1 MFDFCIYL
9 SSLVHILELVNIY
22 SFCYGLYIVFFLYF
36 VITVFS
42 QVQLEGVKK
51 LLEKE
56 EIWRSSS
63 LSLRMCRFNIRML
76 HCEQCLNR

>member
-9 SSLVHILELVNIY
+9 SSLAHILELVNMY
-22 SFCYGLYIVFFLYF
+22 SFCYGLYIVFFFYF

-51 LLEKE
+51 LLSHLRERGNLAIVKP
-56 EIWRSSS
+56 
-63 LSLRMCRFNIRML
+63 LSTYV
-76 HCEQCLNR
+76 